1 VPIEVSMNVLLDY
14 SNISS
19 NNLSCMQHGIKAIFG
34 TKQKG

>member
-1 VPIEVSMNVLLDY
+1 MNVLLDYY